1 MLRHQ
6 NRWRLQLH
14 KGSTSCL
21 ILTYSITPLQVSVG
35 TVPENCLD
43 NCIYSRDGKPG
54 SEYCFASGQQKV
66 QCLTA
71 TLPQPLYPDVYI
83 VNSLCTSV
91 TVSVHY
97 PTFVCG
103 NDNDKGI
110 APGLSISL
118 SRGIC
123 LVTGVYA
130 TKADGTV
137 CGSYGSSGTSY
148 SNYAVITVPGGGCMV
163 TRIVT

>member
-14 KGSTSCL
+14 KGSTSCP

-43 NCIYSRDGKPG
+43 NCIYSRDDEPG
-54 SEYCFASGQQKV
+54 SEYCFASGEQKV
-66 QCLTA
+66 RCLTA
-71 TLPQPLYPDVYI
+71 TNFGGYPDVNI
-83 VNSLCTSV
+83 VNSLSTSV

-97 PTFVCG
+97 ASFVCG
-103 NDNDKGI
+103 NDDNKGI

-118 SRGIC
+118 SRGVC

-130 TKADGTV
+130 TTADSTV
-137 CGSYGSSGTSY
+137 CSSYGSSGTSY
-148 SNYAVITVPGGGCMV
+148 SKYAVITVSGGGCMV
-163 TRIVT
+163 TRRVD